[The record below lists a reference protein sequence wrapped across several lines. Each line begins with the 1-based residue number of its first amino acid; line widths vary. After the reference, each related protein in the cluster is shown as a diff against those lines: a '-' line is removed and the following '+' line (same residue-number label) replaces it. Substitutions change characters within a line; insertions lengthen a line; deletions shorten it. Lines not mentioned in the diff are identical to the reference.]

1 MNEAEFLAGYDP
13 ASFSAVAVTVDVVA
27 LTFHE
32 DRLRLLAVRRTVH
45 PERGRLALP
54 GTFVRADET
63 LDVTAHRALR
73 EKSGFDTQ
81 VEQLGAFGALARDP
95 RMRIISVA
103 YMALA
108 TFDQIEP
115 ILNDDRTLLALDGN
129 VARGTN
135 GRKVSLAFDHTEIV
149 ETALSVLRRDLD
161 STIFSFGLLPPAF
174 SLRELQRV
182 HEAIRGQPLNKPAF
196 RKRLVES
203 GRIEPTGMRETD
215 KGYRPAELYR
225 VRGTDNA

>member
-1 MNEAEFLAGYDP
+1 MTEAEFLAGYDP
-13 ASFSAVAVTVDVVA
+13 ASFSAVAVTVDVVP

-32 DRLRLLAVRRTVH
+32 SRLQILAIRRTVH
-45 PERGRLALP
+45 PERGRFALP

-73 EKSGFDTQ
+73 EKAGFDTQ
-81 VEQLGAFGALARDP
+81 VGQFGAFGALTRDP

-115 ILNDDRTLLALDGN
+115 ILNEDRTLLALDGS
-129 VARGTN
+129 VARGAD
-135 GRKVSLAFDHTEIV
+135 GREVSLAFDHAEIV
-149 ETALSVLRRDLD
+149 KTALSVLRRDLD
-161 STIFSFGLLPPAF
+161 STAFSFGLLPRAF

-203 GRIEPTGMRETD
+203 GRIEPTGVRETD

-225 VRGTDNA
+225 VRGADNA

>member
-1 MNEAEFLAGYDP
+1 MNEAEFLSGYDP
-13 ASFSAVAVTVDVVA
+13 ASFCAVAVTVDVVP

-32 DRLRLLAVRRTVH
+32 NRLRLLAVRRTTH

-63 LDVTAHRALR
+63 LDVTAQRALR
-73 EKSGFDTQ
+73 EKAGFDTQ
-81 VEQLGAFGALARDP
+81 VEQFGAFGALKRDP

-108 TFDQIEP
+108 TFDRLEP
-115 ILNDDRTLLALDGN
+115 VLNDDRMLLALDGS
-129 VARGTN
+129 VARGAN
-135 GRKVSLAFDHTEIV
+135 GRKIPLAFDHAEIV
-149 ETALSVLRRDLD
+149 GTALSVLRRDLD
-161 STIFSFGLLPPAF
+161 STAFSFGLLPPAF
-174 SLRELQRV
+174 SLRELQQV
-182 HEAIRGQPLNKPAF
+182 HEAIRGQSLNKPAF

-203 GRIEPTGMRETD
+203 GRIEPTGIRETD